1 MKKSKQDTGFKFEKA
16 LKRIEQ
22 IVERMESGEVEL
34 DQAMALYKEA
44 SQLMAK
50 CQQTLSET
58 QKQIKKLVKAGDG
71 YRLEDKEIEE
81 G

>member
-1 MKKSKQDTGFKFEKA
+1 VRKTKQDAGFKFEKA
-16 LKRIEQ
+16 LKRIEE
-22 IVERMESGEVEL
+22 IVDRMESGEVEL
-34 DQAMALYKEA
+34 DQALALYQEA

-50 CQQTLSET
+50 CQQALTAT
-58 QKQIKKLVKAGDG
+58 QTQIKKLVKAGDG